1 VPVIRQETLQQH
13 PEIKPVFAALAGK
26 ISDEE
31 MQRMNYAVEGQHR
44 DAIEVVHDFL
54 KNKNL
59 VP

>member
-1 VPVIRQETLQQH
+1 MSQ
-13 PEIKPVFAALAGK
+13 VFADLAGK

-44 DAIEVVHDFL
+44 EATDVVHEFL